1 MHEQGAWFVTIF
13 FLITLILF
21 MFWTPLGLLGLVLTV
36 WCFYFFRDPDRFTPT
51 RKSLVT
57 SPADGILQS
66 IVKSNG
72 PQELGLE
79 KQTFLKLS
87 IFMSVFDCH
96 VNRMPISGY
105 VKELVYVPGKFLNAT
120 LDKASEYNERNCFL
134 IKTEHESNFALIQI
148 AGLIARRIICE
159 VKKDQHLDTGER
171 VGMIRFGSRVD
182 LYLPEGLD
190 TMVAVGQKMIAGE
203 TVIAD
208 TESLNGPYEAE
219 IR

>member
-13 FLITLILF
+13 FFITLILF
-21 MFWTPLGLLGLVLTV
+21 WFWTPAGLLGMIMTV

-51 RKSLVT
+51 RENLIT

-66 IVKSNG
+66 ISKSNG
-72 PQELGLE
+72 PRELGLE
-79 KQTFLKLS
+79 KEMFLRLS

-96 VNRMPISGY
+96 VNRMPIAGY
-105 VKELVYVPGKFLNAT
+105 IKKLAYVPGKFLNAT
-120 LDKASEYNERNCFL
+120 LDKASDDNERNCFM
-134 IKTEHESNFALIQI
+134 ITTEQEIDFALVQI
-148 AGLIARRIICE
+148 SGLIARRIICE
-159 VKKDQHLDTGER
+159 VKENQYLETGER

-182 LYLPEGLD
+182 LYLPEKLN
-190 TMVAVGQKMIAGE
+190 TMVSVGQKMIAGE

-208 TESLNGPYEAE
+208 IISSNDSYEAE